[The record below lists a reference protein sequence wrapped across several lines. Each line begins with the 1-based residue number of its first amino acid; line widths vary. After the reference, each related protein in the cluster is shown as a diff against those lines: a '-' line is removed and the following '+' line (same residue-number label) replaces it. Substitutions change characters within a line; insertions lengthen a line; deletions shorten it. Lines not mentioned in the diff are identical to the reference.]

1 MKTFDVPTLTLADL
15 EGTCA
20 LDSIVKAARLRGVTP
35 DEILAEVSAE
45 PLSIDELSVGL
56 QLRADDIIDDHFA
69 EEAAALRDREARQ

>member
-1 MKTFDVPTLTLADL
+1 MKTFDLPALTLADL
-15 EGTCA
+15 EGTVA
-20 LDSIVKAARLRGVTP
+20 LGSIVRAAELRGVTP
-35 DEILAEVSAE
+35 GEILAEVSAE